1 MLTSK
6 VSPSKQL
13 LICSKKEN
21 KRGFLPYDSFILVPR
36 REAVKISSSK
46 NLVTFFTFSFLIIY

>member
-6 VSPSKQL
+6 ASPSKQL
-13 LICSKKEN
+13 LIFSNKEN
-21 KRGFLPYDSFILVPR
+21 KRGFYLTFFMLVHN

-46 NLVTFFTFSFLIIY
+46 NLVTFFTFTFLILY